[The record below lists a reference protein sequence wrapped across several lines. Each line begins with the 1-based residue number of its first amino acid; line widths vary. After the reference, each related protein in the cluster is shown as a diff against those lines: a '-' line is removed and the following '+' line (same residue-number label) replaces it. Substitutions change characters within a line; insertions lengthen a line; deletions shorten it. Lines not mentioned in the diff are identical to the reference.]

1 MKKQE
6 NRADL
11 EAIKKIAKETNNKE
25 LVTEV
30 KERMKNRNTVEK
42 W

>member
-11 EAIKKIAKETNNKE
+11 EAIKKIDKETNNEE
-25 LVTEV
+25 LAKEV